1 VFLDFGSEPSFIANQ
16 NQFKTRD
23 LIQGKLCRSHGH
35 TGPVVPPHGVECD
48 NFLSHLAVSEKNTG
62 GYCRP

>member
-1 VFLDFGSEPSFIANQ
+1 
-16 NQFKTRD
+16 
-23 LIQGKLCRSHGH
+23 
-35 TGPVVPPHGVECD
+35 VVPSHGVECD